1 MPRQGYKLPR
11 SVDVTKPFNTD
22 EHRRRLREDS
32 GRLTPDSMSRE
43 LRELV
48 FLSFNMLEPVR
59 YLAWLAV
66 EQPAVYAG
74 YVQKALIRDDE
85 SKVAGLTITVQ
96 QIVSEATPTPGVL
109 ASPIAGHI
117 APQRHLT
124 LVERVPEGG
133 VEDGIEELS
142 E

>member
-1 MPRQGYKLPR
+1 MPKPGYKLP
-11 SVDVTKPFNTD
+11 SAIDVSRPFNTD
-22 EHRRRLREDS
+22 EHRRRLKEDA

-48 FLSFNMLEPVR
+48 FMSFNLVEPVR
-59 YLAWLAV
+59 YLAWLAT
-66 EQPAVYAG
+66 EHPAVYAG

-109 ASPIAGHI
+109 ASPIVGHI
-117 APQRHLT
+117 APQRHLA
-124 LVERVPEGG
+124 LVERVPDE
-133 VEDGIEELS
+133 VS
-142 E
+142 P